1 MLVEEAGH
9 GEASLLV
16 QGLTEDDNL
25 LEEEDSPLLHP
36 GQETSV
42 RVGHQEG
49 VLQEEPA
56 LGYNLPLWRREKET
70 GWGVS
75 FGIRTTF
82 SLHRNQFQMLCY
94 LSNVA

>member
-1 MLVEEAGH
+1 MCKNTKCMRCESSLQYLDAMLVEEAGH

-70 GWGVS
+70 GWG
-75 FGIRTTF
+75 G
-82 SLHRNQFQMLCY
+82 
-94 LSNVA
+94 